1 MKTLKILKQFLKQK
15 AFEIWIILTFQ
26 TDYSIPDVIRRWV
39 IVLVYGPIVIT
50 IVHMLGYVGPYIG
63 LQPKGMIDHYAT
75 ALIVLGLIAGIF
87 VITFIMYML
96 FFANLFSDFKRWIS
110 RNWRDAQR
118 RVQDQ
123 EEKEKL
129 K

>member
-1 MKTLKILKQFLKQK
+1 MKTLKILKQFFKQK
-15 AFEIWIILTFQ
+15 VSEIWTILTFQ

-63 LQPKGMIDHYAT
+63 LPTNGMLSHYAT

-87 VITFIMYML
+87 IITFIMYML
-96 FFANLFSDFKRWIS
+96 FFANLFSDFKRWTT

>member
-1 MKTLKILKQFLKQK
+1 MKTLKILRQFFKQK
-15 AFEIWIILTFQ
+15 ASEVWTILTFQ
-26 TDYSIPDVIRRWV
+26 ADYSIPDVIRRWV

-50 IVHMLGYVGPYIG
+50 IAHMLGYVGPYIG
-63 LQPKGMIDHYAT
+63 LPTKGIPEHYA
-75 ALIVLGLIAGIF
+75 AGFVVLGLIAFTF
-87 VITFIMYML
+87 VITCAIYSF
-96 FFANLFSDFKRWIS
+96 FFADLFSDFKRWIS

>member
-1 MKTLKILKQFLKQK
+1 MKTLKILKQFSKQK
-15 AFEIWIILTFQ
+15 VSEIWTILTFQ
-26 TDYSIPDVIRRWV
+26 TDYTIPDVIRRWV

-50 IVHMLGYVGPYIG
+50 IIHMLGYVGSYIG
-63 LQPKGMIDHYAT
+63 LPAKGIPEHYA
-75 ALIVLGLIAGIF
+75 AGFVVLGLIAG
-87 VITFIMYML
+87 TFAVTCLIYSF
-96 FFANLFSDFKRWIS
+96 FFADLFSDFKRWIT